1 MLADLQA
8 WLNLGVRWL
17 HVIAGVA
24 WIGSSFYFMWL
35 DASLRAGPETPKGVQ
50 GDLWAVHGGGF
61 YHKRKYLSV
70 PPDMPAELHW
80 FKWEAY
86 TTWISGILLL
96 TLIYYIGASVYLID
110 PAKIALT
117 PWQAVAIGAGFLAGG
132 WIVYDLLCRAIA
144 HRTRLFAV
152 VWFTVLTAA
161 AFGLV
166 QVFSNRGA
174 FIHLGAL
181 IGTAMVGNVFLVII
195 PNQRKIVA
203 AMLAG
208 QPVDPALGKQ
218 GKLRSVHNN
227 YMTLAVLFLM
237 VSNHY
242 PNVVDHPLNWLL
254 AMGIGLSGA
263 AIRHYFNE
271 KNAGRR
277 NAMTLVNGLALFA
290 AVAIFALATTPKPP
304 EAGVAVP
311 TFPEVQ
317 AMIGRHCQTCHSA
330 NPTHRGFT
338 APPNGVAYDTPE
350 QIRQFAPRIY
360 ERAVAN
366 HSMPLGNET
375 GMTQDERA
383 RLGAWIKAGAK

>member
-1 MLADLQA
+1 MLADLLA
-8 WLNLGVRWL
+8 WANLAVRWL
-17 HVIAGVA
+17 HVIAGIA

-35 DASLRAGPETPKGVQ
+35 DASLRATPETPKGVQ

-96 TLIYYIGASVYLID
+96 TLIYYAGASVYLID
-110 PAKIALT
+110 PAKIALA
-117 PWQAVAIGAGFLAGG
+117 PWQAIAIGAGFLAGG
-132 WIVYDLLCRAIA
+132 WIVYDLLCRSLA
-144 HRTRLFAV
+144 HRERLFAV
-152 VWFTVLTAA
+152 VWLAVLTAA
-161 AFGLV
+161 AYGLV

-208 QPVDPALGKQ
+208 QPIDPALGKK

-263 AIRHYFNE
+263 VIRHYFNE
-271 KNAGRR
+271 KNAGRK
-277 NAMTLVNGLALFA
+277 NAMILVNGIGLFG
-290 AVAIFALATTPKPP
+290 AVMILALATTPKPA

-311 TFPEVQ
+311 AFPEVQ

-330 NPTHRGFT
+330 SPTHRGFT
-338 APPNGVAYDTPE
+338 APPNGVAYDTPA
-350 QIRQFAPRIY
+350 QIRQYAPRIY

-375 GMTQDERA
+375 GMTEDERA
-383 RLGAWIKAGAK
+383 KLGAWIKAGAK

>member
-1 MLADLQA
+1 MADLLA
-8 WLNLGVRWL
+8 WANLAVRWL
-17 HVIAGVA
+17 HVIAGIA

-35 DASLRAGPETPKGVQ
+35 DASLRATPETPKGVQ

-96 TLIYYIGASVYLID
+96 TLIYYAGASVYLID
-110 PAKIALT
+110 PAKIALA
-117 PWQAVAIGAGFLAGG
+117 PWQAIAIGTGFLAGG
-132 WIVYDLLCRAIA
+132 WIVYDLLCRWLA
-144 HRTRLFAV
+144 HRERLFAILWV
-152 VWFTVLTAA
+152 AVLTLAA
-161 AFGLV
+161 YGLV

-208 QPVDPALGKQ
+208 EPVDPALGKK

-242 PNVVDHPLNWLL
+242 PAVVDHPLNWLL
-254 AMGIGLSGA
+254 AIGIGLSGA
-263 AIRHYFNE
+263 VIRHYFNL

-277 NAMTLVNGLALFA
+277 EPMVLVNGLGLFV
-290 AVAIFALATTPKPP
+290 AVMILAVATTPRPA
-304 EAGVAVP
+304 EAQLVPASFAEAQAIVA
-311 TFPEVQ
+311 
-317 AMIGRHCQTCHSA
+317 AHCTACHSA
-330 NPTHRGFT
+330 RPTHRGFP
-338 APPNGVAYDTPE
+338 APPAGVAYDTPE
-350 QIRQFAPRIY
+350 DIRRHAPRIY
-360 ERAVAN
+360 ERAVAT

-375 GMTQDERA
+375 GMTQAERDT
-383 RLGAWIKAGAK
+383 LGAWIKAGAQ